1 MKWFAKVTETIQTNL
16 QGWVNNIKS
25 KHDID
30 LHGLPPATVEQNSST
45 KDQESRGGR
54 SYLSACSSVF
64 TFDEGSIDKLQA
76 PLGQQPKLGKIHY
89 PFYPQWK
96 VLLKMASVTSPEKT
110 MIMLP
115 ALMLISPTKYKN
127 SANKWHTS
135 SCNNNTINPTPILH
149 PMTHSLPCKTPT
161 IILAKYSLPKSM

>member
-30 LHGLPPATVEQNSST
+30 LHGLPPATVKQNSST

-76 PLGQQPKLGKIHY
+76 PLGQ
-89 PFYPQWK
+89 
-96 VLLKMASVTSPEKT
+96 
-110 MIMLP
+110 
-115 ALMLISPTKYKN
+115 
-127 SANKWHTS
+127 
-135 SCNNNTINPTPILH
+135 
-149 PMTHSLPCKTPT
+149 
-161 IILAKYSLPKSM
+161 